1 MSNKPRW
8 IDEVEVKRLVD
19 DEMDQVEYEE
29 AMEEFERIQELSEL
43 GYQPLPIHID
53 RDRVEREAIAKAR
66 EGDLSELAELV
77 RVASWRARLPG
88 EAWEL
93 ICDFLRGY
101 RFVEGKLLDP
111 WPPRRTKGRPRMSE
125 DEKRFTSSPVHQAAE
140 LVPAIEAI
148 LRRHY
153 PDQET
158 RQIRD
163 RALTIAGQRAGMKT
177 PDPAQTLQDY
187 IQHGGIRRKRRRPK
201 KSDPKAIVGSN
212 KQFY

>member
-19 DEMDQVEYEE
+19 DEMDRFEYDEVMEE
-29 AMEEFERIQELSEL
+29 AERIEALSEL
-43 GYQPLPIHID
+43 GYQPLIDID

-77 RVASWRARLPG
+77 TVASWRARLPG

-101 RFVEGKLLDP
+101 RIVDGEGLVP
-111 WPPRRTKGRPRMSE
+111 WPPRRPEGRPRTSE
-125 DEKRFTSSPVHQAAE
+125 DEKRFGSSPVHQAAD
-140 LVPAIEAI
+140 LVPVIEAI

-153 PDQET
+153 PDQNT
-158 RQIRD
+158 GQIRD

-177 PDPAQTLQDY
+177 PDPAQTIQDY
-187 IQHGGIRRKRRRPK
+187 IQHGGIRRKRGHPK
-201 KSDPKAIVGSN
+201 KK
-212 KQFY
+212 

>member
-19 DEMDQVEYEE
+19 DEMDRFEYEE
-29 AMEEFERIQELSEL
+29 AMEEFYRIEELSEL
-43 GYQPLPIHID
+43 GHRLRPMDPDI
-53 RDRVEREAIAKAR
+53 VEREAIAKAR
-66 EGDLSELAELV
+66 GGDLSELAELV
-77 RVASWRARLPG
+77 AVASWRARLPG

-93 ICDFLRGY
+93 ICDFVRGY
-101 RFVEGKLLDP
+101 RFVHGKGFVP
-111 WPPRRTKGRPRMSE
+111 WPPRRTPGRPRISE

-158 RQIRD
+158 RQIWD
-163 RALTIAGQRAGMKT
+163 RALTFAGKRAGVQT
-177 PDPAQTLQDY
+177 PNPAQTIQDY
-187 IQHGGIRRKRRRPK
+187 IQHGGIRRKRPRPK
-201 KSDPKAIVGSN
+201 KK
-212 KQFY
+212 K